1 MMALA
6 DGSIHLNHGITRV
19 KRQSR
24 TKPWRKIPAAGLW
37 ISAFLTIVLTWALE
51 PATGQELEPRS
62 YSASPVDSNFAV
74 GAASNSTG
82 TVPLDPSLPLS
93 DVRPAINIVTFSFT
107 HTFRLGSRTANW
119 AVSVPYLG
127 GHVSAV
133 AFGEPQTFS
142 RFGFA
147 DFRGRVGI
155 NLLGRALTPAEFARR
170 KPGTS
175 LGLTLTVIAPTG
187 TYDRAQLINTGSNR
201 WTIKPEVGLEQP
213 MGKWFADVSAG
224 QWIFGEN
231 TGYFGGQ
238 TLHQAPLD
246 IFQFHTGYIFRQ
258 DQWLALDA
266 NYYSGGATSVGGAP
280 AIDSLANSRYG
291 FTFSQPVGSGLSAK
305 ASWSRWLSG
314 RFGQRYSTVAVALQ
328 YLWFDHPAAGPGAH

>member
-1 MMALA
+1 MDFSVIRPLRAKLC
-6 DGSIHLNHGITRV
+6 
-19 KRQSR
+19 
-24 TKPWRKIPAAGLW
+24 RKIFATGLW
-37 ISAFLTIVLTWALE
+37 LSAVVTIVLAWAPE
-51 PATGQELEPRS
+51 PAMGQELEPRS
-62 YSASPVDSNFAV
+62 YSAAPVDSNFAV

-133 AFGEPQTFS
+133 ASGQPQAFS

-147 DFRGRVGI
+147 DFRGRFGV

-170 KPGTS
+170 KPGTT
-175 LGLTLTVIAPTG
+175 LGVTLTVIAPTG
-187 TYDRAQLINTGSNR
+187 TYDRTQLINTGSNR

-224 QWIFGEN
+224 RWVFGEN
-231 TGYFGGQ
+231 TGYIGGQ
-238 TLHQAPLD
+238 MLHQAPLD
-246 IFQFHTGYIFRQ
+246 IFQFHTGYTFRQ
-258 DQWLALDA
+258 NQWLALDA
-266 NYYSGGATSVGGAP
+266 NYYSGGATSVNGTR

-291 FTFSQPVGSGLSAK
+291 LTFSQPVGSSLSAK

-328 YLWFDHPAAGPGAH
+328 YLWFDRPIGGLAPHQ